1 MMDIKPETPASA
13 SVLVGNKTFSGN
25 LIILLDV
32 VLSPVV
38 TSVNYKG
45 WQPGNF
51 VKSIIEGKLEEIF
64 LRLLLFSILV
74 LKVEESLPS
83 LHCHCHNACHFNLCS
98 VSVYRCITTDY
109 MIPPLVLTTDCLY
122 FHSNST
128 LTIIFRPH
136 FCANN
141 FCLQI
146 LFLFIAPKLTISFL
160 VLHKTELGNDQT

>member
-1 MMDIKPETPASA
+1 MMDIKPGTPASA

-64 LRLLLFSILV
+64 LRLVIFYFGVGGGRDSPLSPLSLSQCLSLQFV
-74 LKVEESLPS
+74 L
-83 LHCHCHNACHFNLCS
+83 
-98 VSVYRCITTDY
+98 CISTFY
-109 MIPPLVLTTDCLY
+109 MIPPTTHYSDY
-122 FHSNST
+122 SDYSVYTFY
-128 LTIIFRPH
+128 TI
-136 FCANN
+136 
-141 FCLQI
+141 LQI
-146 LFLFIAPKLTISFL
+146 MLSYHIRT
-160 VLHKTELGNDQT
+160 

>member
-1 MMDIKPETPASA
+1 MMDIKPGTPASA

-64 LRLLLFSILV
+64 LRLVIFYFGVGGGRDSPLSPLSLSQCLSLQFVLCISTFYMILLTTHYSLLWLLCLHIL
-74 LKVEESLPS
+74 
-83 LHCHCHNACHFNLCS
+83 HD
-98 VSVYRCITTDY
+98 TTDY
-109 MIPPLVLTTDCLY
+109 A
-122 FHSNST
+122 
-128 LTIIFRPH
+128 IIFVH
-136 FCANN
+136 NFCAN
-141 FCLQI
+141 FCFANKSHWGL
-146 LFLFIAPKLTISFL
+146 
-160 VLHKTELGNDQT
+160 